1 MLGTNRVIEVQKLAS
16 VLEGRL
22 AMNKKEIGKIEKS
35 IREVSETMR
44 TTNQFLEEDKKRRV
58 NPSYDTLVKEQYKLR
73 TDLEAA
79 REKKRMYDE
88 ALKRYDMLEAS
99 RDGKRYLED
108 ATIEVSLSQ
117 MVKWGI
123 EEEDVS

>member
-1 MLGTNRVIEVQKLAS
+1 MGANRVIKVQKLAN

-22 AMNKKEIGKIEKS
+22 AMNKKEIGKIEKN
-35 IREVSETMR
+35 IREVTETMR
-44 TTNQFLEEDKKRRV
+44 TTDQFIEEGKKRRV
-58 NPSYDTLVKEQYKLR
+58 NPSYDTLVKEQYELR
-73 TDLEAA
+73 AELEAA
-79 REKKRMYDE
+79 REKKRMYDD

-99 RDGKRYLED
+99 REGKRYLED
-108 ATIEVSLSQ
+108 ATIEVSMSQ